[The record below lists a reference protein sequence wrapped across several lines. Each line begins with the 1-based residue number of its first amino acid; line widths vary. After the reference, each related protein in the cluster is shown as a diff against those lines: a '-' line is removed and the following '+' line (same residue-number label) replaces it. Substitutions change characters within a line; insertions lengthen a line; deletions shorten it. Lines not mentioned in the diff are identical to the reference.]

1 MTSTLFY
8 QYAVHFAVMIT
19 IMITMAI
26 YLLVSKRNAFGSKL
40 ITDQRLR
47 RKAGWVILIYVF
59 VYLANIPLAFFL
71 ADNPLLLQMMSLT
84 LDMVLCLPT
93 MLHFLF
99 ELLQDRR
106 RWDDRL
112 WWLSALALLPL
123 TGWMLTGHTWWMWVL
138 LGLYLTELGRCRRTV
153 VSSATTPSRVPFSL
167 APASASA
174 SG

>member
-19 IMITMAI
+19 IMLTMAI

-71 ADNPLLLQMMSLT
+71 ADNPLLLQMSKDSGFVSYNTFSRAFLT
-84 LDMVLCLPT
+84 C
-93 MLHFLF
+93 
-99 ELLQDRR
+99 
-106 RWDDRL
+106 
-112 WWLSALALLPL
+112 
-123 TGWMLTGHTWWMWVL
+123 TGISVSKWMKQ
-138 LGLYLTELGRCRRTV
+138 
-153 VSSATTPSRVPFSL
+153 VSHEE
-167 APASASA
+167 
-174 SG
+174 